1 MSGNRTIFFKLF
13 IFIVSLLF
21 ILRLFYLQI
30 YDTSSQQ
37 LSANNILHL
46 ETVFPSRGIIV
57 DANDKIIVENQPVY
71 DFYVIP
77 NQLIISD
84 TSQLLKIFNISLDKF
99 HEIIHKAKKYSK
111 HKPSIFYSGIT
122 HQEFAYMQNQFSNFK
137 GIYHVAKPIRDYPK
151 PQLTHLLGHVGEIS
165 SQQLINDSTNY
176 YKIGD
181 LIGIGGIEKYYE
193 KSLRGTKGYELKVY
207 DVKGQSVGSYN
218 NALND
223 SLVLNGKK
231 IKLSID
237 SDLQIYIEKLLINK
251 VGSVVAIEP
260 STGNVLAMASSPD
273 FDLNFLTGRDY
284 SKNYLTLQN
293 DSLKPIFNRALM
305 ATYPPGSMFKL
316 IQSLIGLQNNLI
328 NYHDKIFIDHSNI
341 GDLAPIGYYDLKQA
355 IIKSSNNY
363 FFKLFRKIINREK
376 DSNTY
381 VDSRLGLIEWNNYVK
396 NFGLGSSLNID
407 MPILSS
413 GFVPSYNYYD
423 DLYGRNR
430 WKFSNIYSLSI
441 GQGELLVTPLQMANL
456 AAIIANRGIY
466 YTPKI
471 AIEIDGK
478 KVMNQTR
485 INTDI
490 DINHYNYIIDA
501 MEDAV
506 KLGSARRGYMNDII
520 LCGKTSTVQNPHG
533 YDHSGFI
540 GFAPKKKP
548 KIAISSYI
556 ENAGQGG
563 RAAVS
568 IASLAVEYYINNGIK
583 RKWLEEYVLLGDFID
598 EEDTE

>member
-1 MSGNRTIFFKLF
+1 MNGNRTIFFKLF
-13 IFIVSLLF
+13 ILIVSLLF
-21 ILRLFYLQI
+21 VSRLFFLQI

-71 DFYVIP
+71 DFYIIP

-84 TSQLLKIFNISLDKF
+84 TSQFLKTFNLSLDKF
-99 HEIIHKAKKYSK
+99 HEIINKAKKYSK

-137 GIYHVAKPIRDYPK
+137 GIYHVAKPIRYYPK
-151 PQLTHLLGHVGEIS
+151 PQLTHLLGHVGEIN
-165 SQQLINDSTNY
+165 SQQLINDSINY

-223 SLVLNGKK
+223 SLVSNGKK

-316 IQSLIGLQNNLI
+316 IQSLIGLQKNLV
-328 NYHDKIFIDHSNI
+328 NYNDKIFIDHSNI

-363 FFKLFRKIINREK
+363 FFKLFRKIINRKTGLLIDPYFSGTKIKWIIENVPK
-376 DSNTY
+376 AKKLLKKKQLLFGTIDTFLLWRLTKGKTHATDATNASRTMLYNINTNQW
-381 VDSRLGLIEWNNYVK
+381 DKQILKSLKIPSHILPLIKNSSD
-396 NFGLGSSLNID
+396 NFGNTHQSITGKSYPITGVVGDQQAATIGQCCFKKGSVNWLNIACVG
-407 MPILSS
+407 L
-413 GFVPSYNYYD
+413 
-423 DLYGRNR
+423 
-430 WKFSNIYSLSI
+430 
-441 GQGELLVTPLQMANL
+441 
-456 AAIIANRGIY
+456 
-466 YTPKI
+466 
-471 AIEIDGK
+471 
-478 KVMNQTR
+478 
-485 INTDI
+485 
-490 DINHYNYIIDA
+490 
-501 MEDAV
+501 
-506 KLGSARRGYMNDII
+506 
-520 LCGKTSTVQNPHG
+520 
-533 YDHSGFI
+533 
-540 GFAPKKKP
+540 
-548 KIAISSYI
+548 
-556 ENAGQGG
+556 
-563 RAAVS
+563 
-568 IASLAVEYYINNGIK
+568 
-583 RKWLEEYVLLGDFID
+583 
-598 EEDTE
+598 

>member
-1 MSGNRTIFFKLF
+1 M
-13 IFIVSLLF
+13 
-21 ILRLFYLQI
+21 
-30 YDTSSQQ
+30 
-37 LSANNILHL
+37 
-46 ETVFPSRGIIV
+46 
-57 DANDKIIVENQPVY
+57 
-71 DFYVIP
+71 
-77 NQLIISD
+77 
-84 TSQLLKIFNISLDKF
+84 
-99 HEIIHKAKKYSK
+99 
-111 HKPSIFYSGIT
+111 
-122 HQEFAYMQNQFSNFK
+122 
-137 GIYHVAKPIRDYPK
+137 
-151 PQLTHLLGHVGEIS
+151 
-165 SQQLINDSTNY
+165 
-176 YKIGD
+176 
-181 LIGIGGIEKYYE
+181 
-193 KSLRGTKGYELKVY
+193 RGTKGYELKVY

-223 SLVLNGKK
+223 SLVVNGNK

-273 FDLNFLTGRDY
+273 FNLNFLTGRDY
-284 SKNYLTLQN
+284 SKNYLALQN

-316 IQSLIGLQNNLI
+316 IQSLIGLQNNLV
-328 NYHDKIFIDHSNI
+328 NYNDKIFIDHSNI

-363 FFKLFRKIINREK
+363 FFKLFRKIINRKK

-471 AIEIDGK
+471 MIEIDGK
-478 KVMNQTR
+478 KVVNQTR

-540 GFAPKKKP
+540 GFAPKEKP
-548 KIAISSYI
+548 KIAALAMEQLEDSQKGIFL
-556 ENAGQGG
+556 NK
-563 RAAVS
+563 
-568 IASLAVEYYINNGIK
+568 SLY
-583 RKWLEEYVLLGDFID
+583 
-598 EEDTE
+598 

>member
-1 MSGNRTIFFKLF
+1 
-13 IFIVSLLF
+13 
-21 ILRLFYLQI
+21 
-30 YDTSSQQ
+30 
-37 LSANNILHL
+37 
-46 ETVFPSRGIIV
+46 
-57 DANDKIIVENQPVY
+57 
-71 DFYVIP
+71 
-77 NQLIISD
+77 
-84 TSQLLKIFNISLDKF
+84 
-99 HEIIHKAKKYSK
+99 
-111 HKPSIFYSGIT
+111 
-122 HQEFAYMQNQFSNFK
+122 
-137 GIYHVAKPIRDYPK
+137 
-151 PQLTHLLGHVGEIS
+151 
-165 SQQLINDSTNY
+165 
-176 YKIGD
+176 
-181 LIGIGGIEKYYE
+181 
-193 KSLRGTKGYELKVY
+193 
-207 DVKGQSVGSYN
+207 
-218 NALND
+218 
-223 SLVLNGKK
+223 
-231 IKLSID
+231 
-237 SDLQIYIEKLLINK
+237 
-251 VGSVVAIEP
+251 
-260 STGNVLAMASSPD
+260 MASSPD

-471 AIEIDGK
+471 AIEIDYF
-478 KVMNQTR
+478 NLR
-485 INTDI
+485 W
-490 DINHYNYIIDA
+490 
-501 MEDAV
+501 
-506 KLGSARRGYMNDII
+506 S
-520 LCGKTSTVQNPHG
+520 
-533 YDHSGFI
+533 FI
-540 GFAPKKKP
+540 M
-548 KIAISSYI
+548 
-556 ENAGQGG
+556 
-563 RAAVS
+563 
-568 IASLAVEYYINNGIK
+568 
-583 RKWLEEYVLLGDFID
+583 DFL
-598 EEDTE
+598 